1 MTEPNA
7 AGGQLDETPMLH
19 PFFGQPEDT
28 FELINKYGT
37 YNVQPTNEQENPFPA
52 IAQALREADE
62 QGIRG
67 KKIAPF
73 LLARVCELTG
83 GDSLKSN
90 IHLVLNNVRLAAR
103 IACAL

>member
-37 YNVQPTNEQENPFPA
+37 YNVQLTNEQENPFPA
-52 IAQALREADE
+52 IAQAMPTQWKDRKA
-62 QGIRG
+62 G
-67 KKIAPF
+67 KE
-73 LLARVCELTG
+73 ELFG
-83 GDSLKSN
+83 E
-90 IHLVLNNVRLAAR
+90 
-103 IACAL
+103 

>member
-52 IAQALREADE
+52 IAQVLPTQWKDRKA
-62 QGIRG
+62 G
-67 KKIAPF
+67 KE
-73 LLARVCELTG
+73 ELFG
-83 GDSLKSN
+83 E
-90 IHLVLNNVRLAAR
+90 
-103 IACAL
+103 